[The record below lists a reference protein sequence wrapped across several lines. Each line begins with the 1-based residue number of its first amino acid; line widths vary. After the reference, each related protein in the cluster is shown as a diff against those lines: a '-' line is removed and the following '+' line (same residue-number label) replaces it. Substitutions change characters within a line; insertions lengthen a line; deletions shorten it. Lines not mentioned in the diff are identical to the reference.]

1 MPTVHNQKETMQE
14 TINEELIFGCFAAAQ
29 KGEKLEQTAESFVD
43 VEEYENQVMYPEFA
57 RWARTSG
64 YPEVSE
70 LFLKVAGEE
79 KLHSVWLHALYS
91 EMGTPAEGNDTAR
104 AKATIQLIK
113 KNCDSLIE
121 KNPKK
126 VMENALKVAIRVEQR
141 EYQQIYP
148 RFRDQA
154 LQQNNKKAAD
164 VYQRVIDSERAHA
177 TWFEH
182 MLEKVQNEESLAIA

>member
-1 MPTVHNQKETMQE
+1 MPTINSTSHE
-14 TINEELIFGCFAAAQ
+14 TINEESIFGCFAAAQ

-57 RWARTSG
+57 RWARAAG

-79 KLHSVWLHALYS
+79 KLHSVWLRSLYQ
-91 EMGTPAEGNDTAR
+91 EMGTPPEGNDTAR
-104 AKATIQLIK
+104 AKATIQVIK
-113 KNCDSLIE
+113 KNCDKLIA
-121 KNPKK
+121 KNPKV

-148 RFRDQA
+148 QFRDQA
-154 LQQNNKKAAD
+154 LAQNNKKAAD
-164 VYQRVIDSERAHA
+164 VYQRVIDSEREHA
-177 TWFEH
+177 TWFEN
-182 MLEKVQNEESLAIA
+182 MLAKVRHEESLAIA